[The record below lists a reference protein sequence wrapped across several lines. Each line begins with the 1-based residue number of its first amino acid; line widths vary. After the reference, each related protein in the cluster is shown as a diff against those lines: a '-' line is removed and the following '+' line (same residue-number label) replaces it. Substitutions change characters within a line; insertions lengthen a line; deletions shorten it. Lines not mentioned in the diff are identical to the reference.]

1 MAYASKEDL
10 ELAIGATT
18 LLQLCDDEAVGS
30 WDAVNTDRL
39 NHCITQAGR
48 DVDGY
53 CRTRFVVPFVVTPPM
68 VGRLAVSLAIWY
80 LYRRRRAA
88 FGVPEDV
95 KDEHNLAV
103 RQLERINEGKLDPGV
118 EPEPATSTKDLLTY
132 DGPDQLFT
140 SDTLEDF

>member
-1 MAYASKEDL
+1 MAYTSKEEL
-10 ELAIGATT
+10 ELAIGVTT

-30 WDAVNTDRL
+30 WDATNTDRL
-39 NHCITQAGR
+39 NHCIDQAGR

-53 CRTRFVVPFVVTPPM
+53 CRARFAVPFVATPPM

-95 KDEHNLAV
+95 KDEHELAV

-118 EPEPATSTKDLLTY
+118 EPEPSTSTKDLLTY